1 MTSPPEEP
9 GAGANQGEP
18 RDTAANGQGKESE
31 LGQAQPSESGP
42 DQQSERRPD
51 QQFESVSDN
60 PTLRDLVNQTAT
72 HDTGDEQLETAVE
85 EHESGGLSEF
95 RLLEQK
101 PGLLSDP
108 DAVRELVNTYG
119 AVRGYFIA
127 HGQSY
132 HRLQRSL
139 NQARWGTTY
148 DRYLTKLVYLTVATS
163 VLGVLFGF
171 LLGWVLSQLGV
182 FAALTLPFPTPGFLP
197 EWLVATVGD
206 NRAVFA
212 IALVTFA
219 IGTVFATVTWYVG
232 MLYPG
237 QRAKARARNIN
248 LVLPDAIVFMYA
260 LSESGM
266 NLLDIIDI
274 MADADDAYGD
284 VAAEFD
290 TIRRDIQLYGN
301 DLYGA
306 LGHSRNLTPSENF
319 EQFVDDLLS
328 LLDSGGDTTTF
339 LRDQSQRYLDRAKE
353 EQEDLLAFLAL
364 LSEVFIVGF
373 VAAPLFL
380 IVILMIISL
389 LGDPIL
395 LEMSAFIYLVLPLA
409 FVGFA
414 VLLSTLLDP
423 YVEDSM
429 RLRVDETN
437 VLPSDDS
444 AEDGLEDSEHRTFRL
459 LYRLKAIRRRLNNP
473 LEYFRAKPT
482 RTLLVSA
489 PVTALYLGALYA
501 RDAIPF
507 AASGWATEPVAA
519 TNRVVVLPILVICV
533 PVAVVHELNQRH
545 KKEITERFP
554 NTLNV
559 LSSANSMGISLGDA
573 LGVIA
578 QTSSGYYAR
587 ELRILRND
595 IRWSNDPS
603 AALLR
608 FGNRLD
614 VPALSRTI
622 KLIAEGR
629 RSTTDLSKVLRIAA
643 EDTRNRFR
651 LIRKRQQEMMSYVA
665 VVIISYLVF
674 LGVIVI
680 LEQSYLTPISELPEP
695 PGEQAAIDGPT
706 SLVDIPIDEYRVL
719 FYHAVIVQ
727 ALGTGLISGL
737 LSDNSVQTGL
747 KYSIVLILL
756 AFVTF
761 TVL

>member
-1 MTSPPEEP
+1 MTSPSEEP
-9 GAGANQGEP
+9 GADGSQDPEETP
-18 RDTAANGQGKESE
+18 SNG
-31 LGQAQPSESGP
+31 P
-42 DQQSERRPD
+42 
-51 QQFESVSDN
+51 
-60 PTLRDLVNQTAT
+60 
-72 HDTGDEQLETAVE
+72 
-85 EHESGGLSEF
+85 EHESDPASDNQILGDLVDETTTHDDESETLETVVEEEDSAGLSEF

-108 DAVRELVNTYG
+108 DAVRELVGTYG

-127 HGQSY
+127 HGRSY
-132 HRLQRSL
+132 HSLQLSL
-139 NQARWGTTY
+139 NQARWGITY
-148 DRYLTKLVYLTVATS
+148 DRYLTRLMYITIAAS
-163 VLGVLFGF
+163 FLGVLLGF
-171 LLGWVLSQLGV
+171 LLGWALSQLGV
-182 FAALTLPFPTPGFLP
+182 FAGLTLPFPTPGFLP
-197 EWLVATVGD
+197 EWVVTTVGD

-212 IALVTFA
+212 IALITFV
-219 IGTVFATVTWYVG
+219 IGGLVGTVTWYVG

-266 NLLDIIDI
+266 NLIDIIEI

-301 DLYGA
+301 DLYVA
-306 LGHSRNLTPSENF
+306 LRHSRNLTPSENF
-319 EQFVDDLLS
+319 EQFIDDLLS

-423 YVEDSM
+423 YLEDSM
-429 RLRVDETN
+429 TLRVDETN
-437 VLPSDDS
+437 VPISDDS
-444 AEDGLEDSEHRTFRL
+444 SEDGLEDSEYRTFRW
-459 LYRLKAIRRRLNNP
+459 LYRLKTIRRRLDNP
-473 LEYFRAKPT
+473 LEYFRAKPI
-482 RTLLVSA
+482 RTLFVSA
-489 PVTALYLGALYA
+489 PVTALYLGSLYA
-501 RDAIPF
+501 RNAVPL
-507 AASGWATEPVAA
+507 AASEWATEPVAA
-519 TNRVVVLPILVICV
+519 TNRVIVVPILVICV
-533 PVAVVHELNQRH
+533 PIAVIHELNRRH
-545 KKEITERFP
+545 EKEVTERFP

-578 QTSSGYYAR
+578 RTSSGYYAR
-587 ELRILRND
+587 ELRTLRND

-680 LEQSYLTPISELPEP
+680 LDQSYLTPISELPEP
-695 PGEQAAIDGPT
+695 TGEQAAIDGPT
-706 SLVDIPIDEYRVL
+706 SLVDVPIDEYRVL

-737 LSDNSVQTGL
+737 LSDNSIQTGL
-747 KYSIVLILL
+747 KYSIALILL
-756 AFVTF
+756 AFLTF